1 LTGEQKHGP
10 EKRGPRRREGWD
22 AWRGKRWCPW
32 FPWNRPLAGQCAEGG
47 RQCRPRRQQVPPTL
61 APVSSAAN
69 QTLVLDTPPR
79 SPLVPPLAAVVAAGE
94 GMSHA
99 SVGPAL
105 PLRDPPFISALAAME
120 HSEWHLGSP
129 LSPGLWYSMWWLLAS
144 STPPVECMCRGRCS
158 SPDSISHLVIPPIVL
173 TPGVEETYACQSSS
187 GRQIPALA
195 YPRSHG
201 ICHDFAASWTTA
213 PLRHRRLQR
222 CRLF

>member
-1 LTGEQKHGP
+1 MILPSFHPHASTSFGASTSSLSQPSHSPFPLPTASRQYHETVSIHQSLTGEQKHGP

-22 AWRGKRWCPW
+22 VWRGKRWCPW

-99 SVGPAL
+99 LDGPAL

-120 HSEWHLGSP
+120 H
-129 LSPGLWYSMWWLLAS
+129 
-144 STPPVECMCRGRCS
+144 
-158 SPDSISHLVIPPIVL
+158 
-173 TPGVEETYACQSSS
+173 
-187 GRQIPALA
+187 
-195 YPRSHG
+195 
-201 ICHDFAASWTTA
+201 
-213 PLRHRRLQR
+213 
-222 CRLF
+222 